1 MRRAR
6 ALETECAHDAQALRH
21 KLSGCHDYCRRRDA
35 GARRTGPQ
43 RIRTVNAEFNDGN
56 DIDDVCNQR
65 AVSGAQWL
73 WLLTDRG
80 PSWSVQPVGRPPDER
95 AGVYPVLGDVPR
107 VDLPRF
113 APAGH
118 PPGRR
123 PLPAPCRRT
132 CTHTLVRPAPGLPR
146 VGRQQRR
153 VLSALAVNGPLT
165 SCEPL
170 FVASAVASHV
180 SSYCSSLRGF
190 WLDGLSDLIRGA
202 HAGGL
207 TAISTQSSISC

>member
-1 MRRAR
+1 
-6 ALETECAHDAQALRH
+6 
-21 KLSGCHDYCRRRDA
+21 
-35 GARRTGPQ
+35 
-43 RIRTVNAEFNDGN
+43 
-56 DIDDVCNQR
+56 
-65 AVSGAQWL
+65 VS
-73 WLLTDRG
+73 
-80 PSWSVQPVGRPPDER
+80 
-95 AGVYPVLGDVPR
+95 PVLGDVPR

-123 PLPAPCRRT
+123 PLPAPCRGT
-132 CTHTLVRPAPGLPR
+132 GTHTLVRPAPGLPR
-146 VGRQQRR
+146 GGRQQRR

-202 HAGGL
+202 LAGSP
-207 TAISTQSSISC
+207 TAISTQSSISRQRGHPASSVRCTTPPRKVGYDGREGGGHRYCR